1 MIRNKWTQQNL
12 FFKKNLL
19 CQAINEHIAKPHA
32 RVYNGISLFTTFL
45 YLLSPKQQ
53 KSSCLQHQLRAA
65 VTHRVACSALEFR
78 ECTVR
83 EWDLKASGFDETE
96 QEILSRMENFLC
108 EWERKWWERRRS
120 VQIVV
125 NMRVI
130 CVGCVL
136 ECLTSLWQW
145 PALGIPARN

>member
-1 MIRNKWTQQNL
+1 MNRKKFI

-65 VTHRVACSALEFR
+65 VTHRVAYSAQSSESAR
-78 ECTVR
+78 
-83 EWDLKASGFDETE
+83 G
-96 QEILSRMENFLC
+96 EN
-108 EWERKWWERRRS
+108 
-120 VQIVV
+120 
-125 NMRVI
+125 
-130 CVGCVL
+130 
-136 ECLTSLWQW
+136 
-145 PALGIPARN
+145 GI